1 MILQTPPIMAYM
13 PNTTYVANSDQRTE
27 VTKCLEGRA
36 ELSDLL
42 QKKIRNEAF
51 TEEDS
56 ERVAKCVDE
65 RREADRKI
73 AIALGVLIIMIVVS
87 AIGLY
92 IWSLW

>member
-27 VTKCLEGRA
+27 TTKCLEGRA

-42 QKKIRNEAF
+42 RKKIRNEAF

-56 ERVAKCVDE
+56 ERIAKCVDE
-65 RREADRKI
+65 RREADKI

-87 AIGLY
+87 VIGLY
-92 IWSLW
+92 IWSMW